1 MSKLNITIEDVIADI
16 RKDYEESRT
25 GLGSYFDWVDDC
37 LSNPPTPEQIK
48 EYEEKERKQFEELEK
63 KFYEQR
69 QTIPSTAEQ

>member
-25 GLGSYFDWVDDC
+25 GLGSYFDWVEDC

-63 KFYEQR
+63 KFYER
-69 QTIPSTAEQ
+69 KEI